1 MKRLAIIPAR
11 SGSKRLKNKNFK
23 LLGGKPLINYTVE
36 NLIKS
41 KLFETIH
48 VSSDKNL
55 KNILSKYKKIDYFLR
70 PKNISGDKT
79 ILNKVIKWVLKEY
92 LKKGKKFD
100 VVCLAYATS
109 PLISHKDFILACKS
123 FEKTNLKIPMLSVA
137 EFKPSI
143 DEALKF
149 KNNKLTP
156 VYKNNFFK
164 DSKEHKKF
172 YYDTASFVF
181 FSSKY
186 FEKERRE
193 KKFLKYKLDRFKGI
207 DLNDLKDFKLIELIY
222 KNNK

>member
-48 VSSDKNL
+48 VSSDKKL

-79 ILNKVIKWVLKEY
+79 ILNKGNKMGLKRISK
-92 LKKGKKFD
+92 KKGKKFD

-156 VYKNNFFK
+156 VYKNNFLKILKNTRNF
-164 DSKEHKKF
+164 
-172 YYDTASFVF
+172 TMILLLLF

-193 KKFLKYKLDRFKGI
+193 KKVFEI
-207 DLNDLKDFKLIELIY
+207 
-222 KNNK
+222 